1 MDTTTKPLKCATHVV
16 RYPRWAWGLL
26 CLILV
31 GLRVALQLA
40 FNNTSQLSATH
51 VTSCDIA
58 AYGTALLKHDN
69 PDLFTR
75 DPLFG
80 HARFADS
87 MWSSSYLYLTVLR
100 WLMRYTEGDWLAAY
114 HLYALV
120 CIPVMF
126 LFVWYA
132 SSFLLKEPLPRL
144 AIAFLA
150 TLPAGFTVTASTWG
164 VPVSFFRGMEMD
176 YRPTPVIPETIF
188 NVFSPLLAIAI
199 FLATTAFRQKHTL
212 RAAVALVGCGCL
224 AGSSLFWAHSVSA
237 VAFIQLSSFVL
248 LIFAL
253 KKQQSL
259 SSLGYF
265 LTGTLGFVLVR
276 MTLAEGVGWELDD
289 VSAHLVMKAGRTSMV
304 FPWGAPHFE
313 SVFSAIGLATYIS
326 LTLWLLWK
334 FRLDCPSNKMIDV
347 SLIMVQGLYGCVAMR
362 FGIAPLLV
370 AVYYA
375 MRGYRG
381 HLSTVERAL
390 FVALCAAN
398 VVGLPQQFIFSL
410 LWETGWINPLTGV
423 MYEMARFQN
432 FAVPILLL
440 LVVRAAWQLS
450 ENAGPSPLREI
461 SFFTLIAL
469 CAAMLVALLPLY
481 ESLCGVCLLLFG
493 RFLIN
498 REQVC
503 TGSAT
508 SQQENSQSI
517 FLAAGIT
524 ILVVGMGF
532 ADIAHRRHLSVTSI
546 LSILYGQRVLA
557 QTDVQTAT
565 YKVNKDFL
573 EEIDRSFIE
582 VTRWANRYT
591 PTDSLFHLVT
601 RDTAFRPLAQRSLLV
616 GHPDA
621 SAGVYGGGIVHE
633 LARLSKDTDLSQPPE
648 GRLCILNHVGTNY
661 LVTLK
666 EDPVTPCPLKE
677 GVVVAEPVFKNQV
690 FVVYKIAKNTA
701 SVSISL
707 P

>member
-1 MDTTTKPLKCATHVV
+1 
-16 RYPRWAWGLL
+16 
-26 CLILV
+26 
-31 GLRVALQLA
+31 VALQLA
-40 FNNTSQLSATH
+40 LNDTSQLSATH
-51 VTSCDIA
+51 VTSFDIA

-80 HARFADS
+80 NARFADS

-126 LFVWYA
+126 LIVWYA
-132 SSFLLKEPLPRL
+132 SSLLLKESLPRL

-150 TLPAGFTVTASTWG
+150 TLPAGFTVTASIWG
-164 VPVSFFRGMEMD
+164 VPVGFFRGMD
-176 YRPTPVIPETIF
+176 YHPTPVIPETIF

-199 FLATTAFRQKHTL
+199 FLATTAFSRKQTL

-237 VAFIQLSSFVL
+237 VAFLQLSALVI
-248 LIFAL
+248 LIFGL
-253 KKQQSL
+253 KKQQPLISL
-259 SSLGYF
+259 FYF
-265 LTGTLGFVLVR
+265 LTGALGFVLVR
-276 MTLAEGVGWELDD
+276 MMLAEGVAWELDD
-289 VSAHLVMKAGRTSMV
+289 VSANVVMKAGRTYMV
-304 FPWGAPHFE
+304 FPWAATRFE
-313 SVFSAIGLATYIS
+313 SVFRAIGLSTYIS
-326 LTLWLLWK
+326 LTVWLLWK
-334 FRLDCPSNKMIDV
+334 FTLNFSGNKKIEV
-347 SLIMVQGLYGCVAMR
+347 SLIMVQGLYGCVAMS
-362 FGIAPLLV
+362 FGSVPLLV

-381 HLSTVERAL
+381 HLSPVERAL

-398 VVGLPQQFIFSL
+398 LVGPPQQFIFSL
-410 LWETGWINPLTGV
+410 LWETGWINSLTGV
-423 MYEMARFQN
+423 IFEMARFQN
-432 FAVPILLL
+432 FTVPILLL

-450 ENAGPSPLREI
+450 ENAGPSPLREF
-461 SFFTLIAL
+461 SFLTLIAL
-469 CAAMLVALLPLY
+469 CAAMLVALRPLY
-481 ESLCGVCLLLFG
+481 ESLCGVSLLLFG

-498 REQVC
+498 RNHVC
-503 TGSAT
+503 TASAT
-508 SQQENSQSI
+508 SHRENSQSI

-524 ILVVGMGF
+524 ILVVWIGF

-546 LSILYGQRVLA
+546 LSFLYGQRVLA
-557 QTDVQTAT
+557 QTDVQTKT

-616 GHPDA
+616 GHTDA
-621 SAGVYGGGIVHE
+621 SAGVYAGGIVLE
-633 LARLSKDTDLSQPPE
+633 LARLSQDTDGSQPPA
-648 GRLCILNHVGTNY
+648 GLLCVLSDVGTNY

-666 EDPVTPCPLKE
+666 EDPVLPCPQE
-677 GVVVAEPVFKNQV
+677 GGFVIAVPVFKNQMY
-690 FVVYKIAKNTA
+690 VVYKITKNTPSA
-701 SVSISL
+701 PTSL